1 MYYPKYKYIACY
13 VNLDLLISKT
23 FIATKKYRMKS
34 AMTLTM
40 ARPNEIQSK
49 TISSSLENTLSAY
62 IIVKA
67 CIGDKNV
74 AAKNIIIGATP
85 I

>member
-1 MYYPKYKYIACY
+1 
-13 VNLDLLISKT
+13 
-23 FIATKKYRMKS
+23 MKS